1 MKEEKTMR
9 TKNESRWVYRKPRN
23 AEYKH
28 TTQNGEKVYKDE
40 KYCYVEYVSEW
51 DGKRMY
57 YRFRRM
63 S

>member
-1 MKEEKTMR
+1 MR
-9 TKNESRWVYRKPRN
+9 TKNESRWVFRKPRT
-23 AEYKH
+23 AEFHH
-28 TTQNGEKVYKDE
+28 TNQLGEKVYKDE

>member
-1 MKEEKTMR
+1 MR
-9 TKNESRWVYRKPRN
+9 TKNESRWVYRKPRT

-40 KYCYVEYVSEW
+40 TYCYVEYISEW

-57 YRFRRM
+57 YRFKRIT
-63 S
+63 